1 MTPGCGTSKKYFAF
15 LVYIPVHLSFMHLLY
30 TKLLLAEML
39 SPAPLPIP
47 LLSELN
53 QHPQMGEDTHPVPQ
67 LSKKE
72 EHMTSSSKCGRHT
85 ADTVPEVTPTSIWS
99 WGIN

>member
-1 MTPGCGTSKKYFAF
+1 M
-15 LVYIPVHLSFMHLLY
+15 HLSFMHLLY

-53 QHPQMGEDTHPVPQ
+53 QHPQMGEDTRPF
-67 LSKKE
+67 KE
-72 EHMTSSSKCGRHT
+72 GRTHGLQQQVWETHSWHSSRG
-85 ADTVPEVTPTSIWS
+85 DTY
-99 WGIN
+99 